1 MLSNEGLFCMMV
13 SMPYILLLAA
23 VLLNGLANFFLKAA
37 SLKETH
43 LSLASVAANWQLL
56 VGLFFFALN
65 VVFYFLALRNLK
77 LAVAYPVMV
86 GASFALAFFLSWLF
100 LGEIVNTKQFIGILL
115 ILSGIIVVLGF
126 SS

>member
-1 MLSNEGLFCMMV
+1 MV

-23 VLLNGLANFFLKAA
+23 VLLNGMANFFLKAA

-43 LSLASVAANWQLL
+43 LSLASIASNWQLL
-56 VGLFFFALN
+56 VGLFCFALN
-65 VVFYFLALRNLK
+65 VVFYFLALRSLK
-77 LAVAYPVMV
+77 LAVAYPVMI